1 MTSKPPLVVVL
12 LPVAITLALIGTWLV
27 HGVVFTG
34 ADIEGTR
41 AGNETFICD
50 SGLCELG
57 SGLSWLLSGAML
69 TGPLVALLGVLWS
82 RWLQQNDRL
91 GPFSSQAVPDGEQI
105 AEVLAVLGAG
115 FASYWIATRGPTIE
129 AVQVRAPNSWV
140 SGRLDESGKDFVPT
154 RTAWFLI
161 GAVLFAPFAFSFGSM
176 AGREW
181 YGRIRRR
188 SFDAA
193 MVENEESDLA

>member
-1 MTSKPPLVVVL
+1 MTSKPPLLVAL
-12 LPVAITLALIGTWLV
+12 LPVAIAAALTGTWLV

-34 ADIEGTR
+34 ADLEGTR

-57 SGLSWLLSGAML
+57 SSLSWLFSGVVL
-69 TGPLVALLGVLWS
+69 TGPFVALLGVLWS
-82 RWLQQNDRL
+82 RWLHQNDLL
-91 GPFSSQAVPDGEQI
+91 GPFSSQAIPDGEQI
-105 AEVLAVLGAG
+105 AEVMAVLGAG

-140 SGRLDESGKDFVPT
+140 SGRLDESGRDFVPT

-193 MVENEESDLA
+193 TVDSDESTT

>member
-1 MTSKPPLVVVL
+1 MISKPPLLVAS
-12 LPVAITLALIGTWLV
+12 LPVAITAALIGTWLV

-34 ADIEGTR
+34 VDLEGTR

-69 TGPLVALLGVLWS
+69 TGPFVALLGVLWS
-82 RWLQQNDRL
+82 RWLHQNDKL
-91 GPFSSQAVPDGEQI
+91 GPFSFQAVPDGEQI

-115 FASYWIATRGPTIE
+115 LASYWIATRGPTIE
-129 AVQVRAPNSWV
+129 AVEVSAPNSWV
-140 SGRLDESGKDFVPT
+140 SGRLDESGKDLVPT

-193 MVENEESDLA
+193 TVENEESDLA